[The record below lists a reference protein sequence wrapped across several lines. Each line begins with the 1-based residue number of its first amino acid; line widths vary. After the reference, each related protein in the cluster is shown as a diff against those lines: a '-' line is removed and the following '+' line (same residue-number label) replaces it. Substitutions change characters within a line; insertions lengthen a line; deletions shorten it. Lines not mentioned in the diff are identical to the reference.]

1 MAKSIFEHQSTTV
14 PENQT
19 VNDVVV
25 VGGDATI
32 LGTVNS
38 SVIVVNGDAH
48 IQSSAHIKGFV
59 LIVGGKLRQ
68 EPGAE
73 LADDVYHIS
82 FDDATKNSL
91 FIGGGLVVG
100 IWVIQLAAS
109 LIMLLIPILMTLF
122 GKKQMALFID
132 KYKSVSAGRMLYTGF
147 FSGLLLV
154 AACLLL
160 LLTVIGIPLIL
171 VLGLL
176 VLVSFVYGI
185 TILSHLVGERF
196 QGAFEKGDWMKAAIG
211 AFILMASVNIP
222 FVGGLTLL
230 VIGLFSL
237 GITTT
242 WVVEKA
248 KKRKQS

>member
-25 VGGDATI
+25 VGGDVTI

-59 LIVGGKLRQ
+59 LIIGGKLQ
-68 EPGAE
+68 QDPGAE
-73 LADDVYHIS
+73 IADDVINIS

-100 IWVIQLAAS
+100 LWVIQLAGS

-122 GKKQMALFID
+122 GKKRMALFIN
-132 KYKSVSAGRMLYTGF
+132 KYKAVSAARMLYTGF
-147 FSGLLLV
+147 FSGLLIV
-154 AACLLL
+154 AACMLL

-176 VLVSFVYGI
+176 VLVTFVYGI

-196 QGAFEKGDWMKAAIG
+196 QGSTAKGEWMKAAIG

-222 FVGGLTLL
+222 FVGMLILL
-230 VIGLFSL
+230 VITLFSL

-242 WVVEKA
+242 WVVAKA
-248 KKRKQS
+248 KKKKQS